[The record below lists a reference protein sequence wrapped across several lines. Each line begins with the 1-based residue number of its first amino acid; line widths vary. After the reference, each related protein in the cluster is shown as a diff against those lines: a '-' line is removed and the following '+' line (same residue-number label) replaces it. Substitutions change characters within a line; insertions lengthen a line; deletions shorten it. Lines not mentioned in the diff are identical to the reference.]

1 MFAAACVLLTALG
14 HMLMSATPVP
24 WPAMLGAFAAVGCSA
39 WALGGRERG
48 FAAVTAAAVVTQA
61 ALHSL
66 FSLAQAA
73 ARSAV
78 GEGGSFLHQWGRYLL
93 CGMPGGPGAPEG
105 ASATATAVTAVTG
118 GAHGHAH
125 HTLPHTPGH
134 GHLTAA
140 DTGMGMGH
148 DMGGMSAGGML
159 TAHLLAA
166 LLCGLWLA
174 HGEQAVFR
182 ILRCFTAWITAPLRV
197 PLQLPAPAHRP
208 RVRARRTRAV
218 RGPRRLPLVHAI
230 TSRGPPVGSAVL

>member
-24 WPAMLGAFAAVGCSA
+24 WPAMLGAFSAVGCSA

-48 FAAVTAAAVVTQA
+48 FTAVTAAAVVTQA

-73 ARSAV
+73 ARPAV
-78 GEGGSFLHQWGRYLL
+78 GEGGSLLSQWGQYLL
-93 CGMPGGPGAPEG
+93 CGMPGEPGASEG
-105 ASATATAVTAVTG
+105 SAM
-118 GAHGHAH
+118 GALGHAH
-125 HTLPHTPGH
+125 HAMSHAPAHGH
-134 GHLTAA
+134 GHGHGHAMA
-140 DTGMGMGH
+140 HGAGMGH

-159 TAHLLAA
+159 AAHLLAA

-182 ILRCFTAWITAPLRV
+182 ILRSFTAWITAPLRV
-197 PLQLPAPAHRP
+197 PLVLPAPPHRP
-208 RVRARRTRAV
+208 RVRARRTRAA
-218 RGPRRLPLVHAI
+218 RGPRRLLLVYAI